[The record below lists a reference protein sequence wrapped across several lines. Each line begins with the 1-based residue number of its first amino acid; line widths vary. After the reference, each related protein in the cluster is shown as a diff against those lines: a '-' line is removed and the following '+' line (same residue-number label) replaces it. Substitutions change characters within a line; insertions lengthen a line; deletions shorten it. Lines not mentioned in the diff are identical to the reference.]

1 VISSLPLQS
10 LDGSTP
16 LRIATNAALHAA
28 NSIVPCGLSTVPLT
42 EQQSRTG
49 QSSVGLDNGLCDLDF
64 NNTPVAL
71 IRSAKRVNTVSQ
83 VAVTS
88 AGAR

>member
-1 VISSLPLQS
+1 MSVAHTRRPRPASHSASAPGNVGPHYDDRLS
-10 LDGSTP
+10 E
-16 LRIATNAALHAA
+16 AT
-28 NSIVPCGLSTVPLT
+28 
-42 EQQSRTG
+42 ETG
-49 QSSVGLDNGLCDLDF
+49 QFSVAVDNRVCHLDF

-71 IRSAKRVNTVSQ
+71 IRSAKSVNTLSQ